1 MIAFYISIVCRQQ
14 IIDNN
19 MAARFPS
26 HKFSNITVYSVQT
39 YIYKPRQKNSL
50 DINSLLFQSVHTC
63 IYILTKTKHF
73 LEINSFMSYSI
84 HTYIHY
90 YFSQYIHTHQR
101 GLTLREEDLLENS
114 LNRAVSCPLVSP
126 SKMGDSGSPSRQTPQ
141 PRDAPH
147 STMLRPRLCS
157 GICCVMS
164 AMHLISFFFV
174 TLMSQFFCYQQNQHN

>member
-26 HKFSNITVYSVQT
+26 HKFSYITVYSVQT

-50 DINSLLFQSVHTC
+50 NINSLLFQSVHTC
-63 IYILTKTKHF
+63 IYILTKTKNF
-73 LEINSFMSYSI
+73 QEINSLYSL
-84 HTYIHY
+84 

-126 SKMGDSGSPSRQTPQ
+126 SNMGDSGSPSRQTPQ

-164 AMHLISFFFV
+164 AMHLISLFFV
-174 TLMSQFFCYQQNQHN
+174 TLMSQFFCYQQNQHNYDEL

>member
-39 YIYKPRQKNSL
+39 YIYKPRRKNSL

-73 LEINSFMSYSI
+73 QEINSLYSLI
-84 HTYIHY
+84 LQSVHTVHV
-90 YFSQYIHTHQR
+90 HQR

-141 PRDAPH
+141 PREAPH

-157 GICCVMS
+157 GIC
-164 AMHLISFFFV
+164 
-174 TLMSQFFCYQQNQHN
+174 